1 MCYRHRT
8 KQEMTVSVQE
18 SIFRVGDHKKKWL
31 EFKYKPNGCNVLCT
45 RRSAAVRP
53 WQLSYGSL
61 KLTSRNTIITP
72 KGLWVLVRCF
82 LRSFH
87 SYAKNPSATCPQ
99 LFFSTQGKKKT
110 FSSHSTKNNA
120 CLEDKLMIIWFT
132 IWNQLI
138 HTPQG
143 KLCLL
148 FSLKSF
154 TSDVW
159 KFLNNERTR
168 KYSTS

>member
-31 EFKYKPNGCNVLCT
+31 EFKYKPNGCNVFMHATFSC
-45 RRSAAVRP
+45 SSY

-72 KGLWVLVRCF
+72 KGLWVLIRCF

-87 SYAKNPSATCPQ
+87 SYAHN
-99 LFFSTQGKKKT
+99 FFFNTQGKKNIFIT
-110 FSSHSTKNNA
+110 FHEK
-120 CLEDKLMIIWFT
+120 WFVS
-132 IWNQLI
+132 WGQVDDHLGYNMKPANP
-138 HTPQG
+138 HT
-143 KLCLL
+143 
-148 FSLKSF
+148 
-154 TSDVW
+154 
-159 KFLNNERTR
+159 TR
-168 KYSTS
+168 KALSFVFTEVLLRQMCENF